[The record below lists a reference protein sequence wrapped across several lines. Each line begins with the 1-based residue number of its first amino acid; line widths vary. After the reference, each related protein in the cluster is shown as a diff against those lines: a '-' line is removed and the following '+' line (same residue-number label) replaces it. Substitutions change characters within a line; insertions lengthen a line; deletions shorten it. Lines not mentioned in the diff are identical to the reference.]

1 MHAVEDVAPGVGAA
15 PACRAL
21 GLARASLYRMRR
33 TPAPDLE
40 ACPAPRPSPPRAL
53 SPDEREA
60 VLGILHGERFMD
72 HAPAQVHARLL
83 DEGSYLCST
92 RTMYRILDSAQEVK
106 ERRNQVRRPH
116 YAEGAVF
123 VHMGGTMT
131 KSQELDTIKSG
142 RIQYK
147 DAQIQEVSVR
157 FVGTTA
163 ILLNRIRL
171 VAVVGGNEVVNPF
184 NVTEVYVKLDGAW
197 KLASLSFTRLMTP

>member
-1 MHAVEDVAPGVGAA
+1 VKVTLPI
-15 PACRAL
+15 L
-21 GLARASLYRMRR
+21 GLFL
-33 TPAPDLE
+33 
-40 ACPAPRPSPPRAL
+40 
-53 SPDEREA
+53 
-60 VLGILHGERFMD
+60 VLMS
-72 HAPAQVHARLL
+72 VHSAFVYAGPQ
-83 DEGSYLCST
+83 GSSQT
-92 RTMYRILDSAQEVK
+92 NNSSAEQEVIK
-106 ERRNQVRRPH
+106 LSKDKWQWMAERNVETLDKLF
-116 YAEGAVF
+116 AEEAVF

-197 KLASLSFTRLMTP
+197 KLASLSFTRLLTPQ

>member
-1 MHAVEDVAPGVGAA
+1 MKVPLPV
-15 PACRAL
+15 L
-21 GLARASLYRMRR
+21 GLFL
-33 TPAPDLE
+33 
-40 ACPAPRPSPPRAL
+40 
-53 SPDEREA
+53 
-60 VLGILHGERFMD
+60 VLMSVQS
-72 HAPAQVHARLL
+72 A
-83 DEGSYLCST
+83 
-92 RTMYRILDSAQEVK
+92 SAQGGPQGPGKTGNSSPEQEVITLSK
-106 ERRNQVRRPH
+106 EKWQWMAERNVDALDKLL
-116 YAEGAVF
+116 AEEAVF
-123 VHMGGTMT
+123 VHMGATMT